1 MNFIK
6 KIPLPFAGVFLGL
19 GALGNL
25 LQVPLLLGTT
35 TDGVNPT
42 GNMLRSICGVIAWV
56 CLILYIIKLLTC
68 MDQFKEEMKNPI
80 MASASAPFPMA
91 IMLLS
96 TYVKPLIGGGA
107 KILWFIGLIL
117 DIVWIVYFILTF
129 VVKGFDIKKVFGSW
143 YVLFCGIAVAG
154 VTAPAF
160 EQQKIGAATVWIALL
175 FLIVLLFLVFYRYSK
190 FPNVPDPA
198 KPLFCICTAPMSL
211 VIAGYIQSV
220 EKKNLTLL
228 LIMWAVAAVLFVI
241 SLYKAITYLKLPFF
255 PSYAAWTFPFVITA
269 IASKQLMACAMKME
283 HPLPFLRPIVII
295 QTVIAAAFVIYVF
308 VRYLAFL
315 FAAPKKG

>member
-19 GALGNL
+19 AALGNL
-25 LQVPLLLGTT
+25 LQVPLLIGTT

-42 GNMLRSICGVIAWV
+42 GNTIRMILGVIAWI
-56 CLILYIIKLLTC
+56 CLILYIIKILTC
-68 MDQFKEEMKNPI
+68 MDQFKEDMKNPI

-96 TYVKPLIGGGA
+96 AYVKPLIGTGA
-107 KILWFIGLIL
+107 MILWFIGLIL
-117 DIVWIVYFILTF
+117 DIVWIIYFVLTF
-129 VVKGFDIKKVFGSW
+129 VVKGYDIKKVFGSW
-143 YVLFCGIAVAG
+143 FVLFCGIAVAG

-160 EQQKIGAATVWIALL
+160 EQQKIGAITVWFALIC
-175 FLIVLLFLVFYRYSK
+175 LIVLLFLVFSRYAK
-190 FPNVPDPA
+190 HPNVPDPA
-198 KPLFCICTAPMSL
+198 KPLICICTAPMSL
-211 VIAGYIQSV
+211 IIAGYIQSV

-228 LIMWAVAAVLFVI
+228 IILWVVATILYVFA
-241 SLYKAITYLKLPFF
+241 LYKAITYLKLPFF

-295 QTVIAAAFVIYVF
+295 ETIIAAVFTIYVF
-308 VRYLAFL
+308 IKYLIF
-315 FAAPKKG
+315 FFSAPKKA